1 MARKAV
7 LLMIFFMFFISS
19 IYAASEGVDLV
30 IVVDQSKSI
39 KKNLP
44 VIKDFIAKRI
54 FDQIAQPQDT
64 VYLLS
69 FDGQFY
75 FKRKLSGNSNIF
87 DIGYALDSVQAVGGY
102 TDITNAVIETGR
114 FIDSQTDPEHKK
126 IVFLL
131 TDGLNEPPSYSK
143 YPVKLDPSFFT
154 ETLHLKKEGGWSI
167 FITGIGEKTSAP
179 ELSQLLDS
187 NYAQISS
194 APSLEEFDTSITQQ
208 LKIVRKRS
216 GRPFSNTVAAAV
228 AVSLAVSGVGGFVY
242 FRKFK
247 V

>member
-7 LLMIFFMFFISS
+7 IILIFFMFFASS
-19 IYAASEGVDLV
+19 AYAASEGVDLV

-75 FKRKLSGNSNIF
+75 FKRKLSGSSNIF

-102 TDITNAVIETGR
+102 TDITNAVIEMSS
-114 FIDSQTDPEHKK
+114 FIDKQTDPKRKK
-126 IVFLL
+126 IVFFL

-143 YPVKLDPSFFT
+143 YPSKLDPALFA
-154 ETLHLKKEGGWSI
+154 ETLHLKKDGGWSV
-167 FITGIGEKTSAP
+167 FITGIGAKTSAP
-179 ELSQLLDS
+179 DLAQILEGK
-187 NYAQISS
+187 YAQISS
-194 APSLEEFDTSITQQ
+194 APTLEEFDTNITQQ
-208 LKIVRKRS
+208 LKIVRKRT
-216 GRPFSNTVAAAV
+216 GNPFSATVVATVAIAIAA
-228 AVSLAVSGVGGFVY
+228 ASVGGVAL
-242 FRKFK
+242 FRKYK